1 MGALRPRRGRELRD
15 LYGPL
20 RPRPAPPAP
29 RSHDVPEI
37 PAEPTLRP
45 TATPCA
51 QRGSARGT
59 RRAVGKEVGRR
70 GGGPGAVLLPAPQE
84 GGTASCSHLRAVL
97 GAFRRDGADIA
108 ACSPGPPPLPAAPA
122 VPTAAGGD
130 GTAAFLRSRLCKAG
144 AAGPKRRIFLICAIN
159 RSGEVRKVCDKGR
172 GKPAPQIPVLR
183 PTSPSPPRIPQRGVS
198 QLAARPIRW
207 GWAAAAQIT
216 YGLRDRCD
224 AESSDVHSW
233 YCGECLRSGA
243 AAERE
248 Q

>member
-108 ACSPGPPPLPAAPA
+108 ACSPGPPPLCPPS
-122 VPTAAGGD
+122 PLPPQSPR
-130 GTAAFLRSRLCKAG
+130 LREETEPPRFSARG
-144 AAGPKRRIFLICAIN
+144 CA
-159 RSGEVRKVCDKGR
+159 
-172 GKPAPQIPVLR
+172 KPALPVQ
-183 PTSPSPPRIPQRGVS
+183 SVVFS
-198 QLAARPIRW
+198 
-207 GWAAAAQIT
+207 
-216 YGLRDRCD
+216 
-224 AESSDVHSW
+224 
-233 YCGECLRSGA
+233 
-243 AAERE
+243 
-248 Q
+248 